1 MKLKFEA
8 RDYGYTVIARIEKI
22 LRDRCVEKLG
32 IITDGF
38 DIIPKG
44 VLTAAQKRENE
55 IVDIETLME
64 NIDFIHIK
72 EILLYK
78 DNYSYVMDITK
89 VSKNVFEE
97 LMQSLYELR
106 IKIAHIRSYFT
117 NTDLNNLIDE
127 TKKINHGMIEPDER
141 LDKFIENLLEAPQ
154 DLATKVPIEFYE
166 DEYTEK
172 IINNLPI
179 ADYEYEGGFVGR
191 NDDEEKII
199 KMLKSNMHRVI
210 TIAGAGGVGK
220 SALALKIVNDII
232 RDNIIEYDF
241 VVWVSAKENKL
252 SYLGIED
259 LEPTLKN
266 YDELLDTILNVVG
279 FDADNYG
286 EDNKKKESDINDLFD
301 ACNRGLLIID
311 NLETITDER
320 IINFI
325 LDSHP
330 NVNFIITSRR
340 GLGQVERRYDL
351 KELKEK
357 DAIHLFRI
365 ICKEKGLQELQT
377 ADESLIRSYVKKV
390 YCYPL
395 AIKWVLGQAALGKDI
410 MCVIDGINEQSS
422 DISKFCFEQVFSELS
437 LEAKSILY
445 ALCLDNEAVPK
456 GVLKYISNLDDI
468 SFEDC
473 IHDLLIV
480 SLILPEQKVNKQNGE
495 INSYYSLLPLTRG
508 YVKVELDKNRDVKS
522 KLQERTVTVETTL
535 EEAERAK
542 VQYRFSLSNFGAT
555 TEEEKIASM
564 LAQTAYQKYQA
575 GNYLDAVETFKK
587 AVNIAPRFASIYRNW
602 AIIESMESHW
612 AEADALMEKASK
624 LNKDDTQIWLVWG
637 NIKRKSDKIK
647 EAYNYY
653 EKAYKLSP
661 KDNVV
666 LNSYAQAISRLGDFQ
681 RADKLY
687 KEALELVEG
696 IPHNKH
702 LIINY
707 TSIAENL
714 KKWAEALIEDRDY
727 VQAAKKIHDALDA
740 IQKVLRIDRNDYKAK
755 ELHMDILYT
764 YATVYDKQ
772 KDYEK
777 ALNILKKLVELPFNR
792 YREIEYHNRAV
803 LLIINVYFTI
813 DKYDEARTVL
823 EKEERNL
830 RRISKGAIADRY
842 KRICEKLAKEENR
855 KKGRIIRY
863 SAEKKFI
870 IIESESSP
878 GLTYLTF
885 LSAFKEYIQLSD
897 DILGREVTFVGVED
911 NGKRYAQHVCF
922 VMEEIKA

>member
-22 LRDRCVEKLG
+22 LRDKCVEKLG
-32 IITDGF
+32 IITDEL
-38 DIIPKG
+38 DVIVPKG
-44 VLTAAQKRENE
+44 VLIAARKRESE
-55 IVDIETLME
+55 IVDFEALME

-78 DNYSYVMDITK
+78 NNYSYVMDITK
-89 VSKNVFEE
+89 LSKSVFEE

-127 TKKINHGMIEPDER
+127 TKKINHGMTEPDAG
-141 LDKFIENLLEAPQ
+141 LDEFIENLLEAPQ
-154 DLATKVPIEFYE
+154 ELVTKVPIEFYE

-191 NDDEEKII
+191 ADDEEKII

-220 SALALKIVNDII
+220 SALTLKIVNDII

-241 VVWVSAKENKL
+241 IVWVSAKENKL

-279 FDADNYG
+279 FDADSYG
-286 EDNKKKESDINDLFD
+286 EDNNKKESDINDLFD
-301 ACNRGLLIID
+301 ACNRVLLIID

-365 ICKEKGLQELQT
+365 ICKEKGLQELQI

-422 DISKFCFEQVFSELS
+422 DISKFCFDQVFSELS

-508 YVKVELDKNRDVKS
+508 YVKVELDKNRDIKS
-522 KLQERTVTVETTL
+522 QLQERMVTVETTL

-575 GNYLDAVETFKK
+575 GSYLDAVETFKK
-587 AVNIAPRFASIYRNW
+587 AVDIAPRFASIYRNW

-714 KKWAEALIEDRDY
+714 KKWAEALVEDRDY
-727 VQAAKKIHDALDA
+727 AQATQKIHDALVA
-740 IQKVLRIDRNDYKAK
+740 IQKVLKIDRNDYKAK

-764 YATVYDKQ
+764 YGTVYDKQ
-772 KDYEK
+772 KDYEN
-777 ALNILKKLVELPFNR
+777 ALSILKELVELPFSR
-792 YREIEYHNRAV
+792 YREIEYHNRGV
-803 LLIINVYFTI
+803 LLIINIYFTI
-813 DKYDEARTVL
+813 DKYDEARKFL

-842 KRICEKLAKEENR
+842 KRICEKLDKEKNR
-855 KKGRIIRY
+855 KKGRIVRY
-863 SAEKKFI
+863 NAEKKFV

-885 LSAFKEYIQLSD
+885 LNAFKEYIHLSD
-897 DILGREVTFVGVED
+897 DILGREVTFVGVEES
-911 NGKRYAQHVCF
+911 GKRHAQHVCF
-922 VMEEIKA
+922 VVEEK

>member
-1 MKLKFEA
+1 MKFKFEA
-8 RDYGYTVIARIEKI
+8 RDYGYTVISRLEKI
-22 LRDRCVEKLG
+22 MREKCVEKLG
-32 IITDGF
+32 IITDELEA
-38 DIIPKG
+38 IIPKG
-44 VLTAAQKRENE
+44 VLLAAQKRESGIINLE
-55 IVDIETLME
+55 ALME

-78 DNYSYVMDITK
+78 DNYSYVMDISK
-89 VSKNVFEE
+89 LSKNDFEE
-97 LMQSLYELR
+97 LMQSLYDLR

-117 NTDLNNLIDE
+117 NTDLTNLIDE
-127 TKKINHGMIEPDER
+127 SKKMNHGMIVPDEA
-141 LDKFIENLLEAPQ
+141 LDKFVENLLVAPEE
-154 DLATKVPIEFYE
+154 LVTKVPIEFYE
-166 DEYTEK
+166 DEYVAN

-191 NDDEEKII
+191 TDDEEKII
-199 KMLKSNMHRVI
+199 KMLKSNSHRVI

-220 SALALKIVNDII
+220 SALTLKIVNDII

-241 VVWVSAKENKL
+241 IVWVSAKENKL

-279 FDADNYG
+279 FDADSYG
-286 EDNKKKESDINDLFD
+286 EDNDKKESDINDLFD
-301 ACNRGLLIID
+301 ACNRVLLIID

-330 NVNFIITSRR
+330 HVNFIITSRR

-351 KELKEK
+351 KELREK

-365 ICKEKGLQELQT
+365 ICKEKGLKELQS
-377 ADESLIRSYVKKV
+377 ADETLIRSYVKKV

-410 MCVIDGINEQSS
+410 LSVVDGINEQSS

-437 LEAKSILY
+437 IEAKSILY

-508 YVKVELDKNRDVKS
+508 YVKVELDKNRDIKAQ
-522 KLQERTVTVETTL
+522 LQDRMVTVETTL

-587 AVNIAPRFASIYRNW
+587 AVDIAPRFASIYRNW

-687 KEALELVEG
+687 REALELVEG

-714 KKWAEALIEDRDY
+714 KKWAEVLIEDRDY
-727 VQAAKKIHDALDA
+727 ANATQRIQEALNA
-740 IQKVLRIDRNDYKAK
+740 IQNVLKIDKHDNKAK

-764 YATVYDKQ
+764 YGVVYDKQ

-777 ALNILKKLVELPFNR
+777 ALAILQELVELPFSR
-792 YREIEYHNRAV
+792 YREIEYHNRGV
-803 LLIINVYFTI
+803 LLIVNIYCAI
-813 DKYDEARTVL
+813 DKYEEARQYLT
-823 EKEERNL
+823 KEERNI
-830 RRISKGAIADRY
+830 RRISKGVISDRY
-842 KRICEKLAKEENR
+842 KRVCEKLAKEQER
-855 KKGRIIRY
+855 KNGKIIRY
-863 SAEKKFI
+863 NAEKKFV
-870 IIESESSP
+870 IIESMSSP

-885 LSAFKEYIQLSD
+885 LNSFKEYVQLSE
-897 DILGREVTFVGVED
+897 DILGREVTFVGVEED
-911 NGKRYAQHVCF
+911 GKRFAQNVYMVHG
-922 VMEEIKA
+922 EN

>member
-1 MKLKFEA
+1 MIFKFEA
-8 RDYGYTVIARIEKI
+8 RDYGYTVIARLEKI
-22 LRDRCVEKLG
+22 LREKCIEKLG
-32 IITDGF
+32 MIADELEVIV
-38 DIIPKG
+38 PKG
-44 VLTAAQKRENE
+44 VLIAAQKRENE
-55 IVDIETLME
+55 IVNLETLME

-72 EILLYK
+72 EILMYK
-78 DNYSYVMDITK
+78 DNYSYVMDI
-89 VSKNVFEE
+89 SKLSKSVFEE
-97 LMQSLYELR
+97 LMQSLYDLR

-117 NTDLNNLIDE
+117 NTDLTNLIDE
-127 TKKINHGMIEPDER
+127 SKKINHGMIVPDEA
-141 LDKFIENLLEAPQ
+141 LDEFIENLLEAPQ
-154 DLATKVPIEFYE
+154 ELVTKVPIEFYE
-166 DEYTEK
+166 DEYATN

-191 NDDEEKII
+191 TDDEEKII
-199 KMLKSNMHRVI
+199 KMLKSNTHRVI

-220 SALALKIVNDII
+220 SALTLKIVSDII

-279 FDADNYG
+279 FDSDSYG
-286 EDNKKKESDINDLFD
+286 EDNDKKESDINDLFD
-301 ACNRGLLIID
+301 ACNRVLLIID

-330 NVNFIITSRR
+330 HVNFIITSRR

-351 KELKEK
+351 KELREK

-365 ICKEKGLQELQT
+365 ICKEKGLKDLQS
-377 ADESLIRSYVKKV
+377 AEEALIRSYVKKV

-410 MCVIDGINEQSS
+410 MSVVDGINEQSS
-422 DISKFCFEQVFSELS
+422 DISRFCFEQVFSELS

-480 SLILPEQKVNKQNGE
+480 SLILPEQKVNKHNGE

-508 YVKVELDKNRDVKS
+508 YVKVELDKNRDIKAQ
-522 KLQERTVTVETTL
+522 LQDRMVTVETTL

-575 GNYLDAVETFKK
+575 GNYLDAVDTFKK
-587 AVNIAPRFASIYRNW
+587 AVDIAPRFASIYRNW

-681 RADKLY
+681 RADELY
-687 KEALELVEG
+687 REALELVEG

-714 KKWAEALIEDRDY
+714 KKWAEVLVEDRDY
-727 VQAAKKIHDALDA
+727 IQATQRIQEALVA
-740 IQKVLRIDRNDYKAK
+740 IQKVLKIDRHDNKAK

-764 YATVYDKQ
+764 YGTVYDKQ
-772 KDYEK
+772 KDYENS
-777 ALNILKKLVELPFNR
+777 LGILKELVELPFSR
-792 YREIEYHNRAV
+792 YREIEYHNRGV
-803 LLIINVYFTI
+803 LLIINIYCAM
-813 DKYDEARTVL
+813 DKYDEARQYL
-823 EKEERNL
+823 AKEERNIK
-830 RRISKGAIADRY
+830 RISKGVIADRY
-842 KRICEKLAKEENR
+842 KRICEKLAKEKNR
-855 KKGRIIRY
+855 KNGKIIRY
-863 SAEKKFI
+863 NAEKKYI
-870 IIESESSP
+870 IVESASSP

-885 LSAFKEYIQLSD
+885 LNAFKEYVHLSD
-897 DILGREVTFVGVED
+897 EILGRNVTFVGVEED
-911 NGKRYAQHVCF
+911 GKRYAQNVCF
-922 VMEEIKA
+922 VSVES

>member
-22 LRDRCVEKLG
+22 LRDKCVEKLG
-32 IITDGF
+32 IITDEL
-38 DIIPKG
+38 DVIVPKG
-44 VLTAAQKRENE
+44 VLIAAQKRESE
-55 IVDIETLME
+55 IVDFEMLME

-89 VSKNVFEE
+89 ISKSAFEV
-97 LMQSLYELR
+97 LMQSLYEFR
-106 IKIAHIRSYFT
+106 IKIAHIRNYFT

-127 TKKINHGMIEPDER
+127 TKKINHGMTEPDAG
-141 LDKFIENLLEAPQ
+141 LDEFIENLLEAPQ
-154 DLATKVPIEFYE
+154 ELVTKVPIGFYE

-191 NDDEEKII
+191 ADDEERII

-220 SALALKIVNDII
+220 SALTLKIVNDII
-232 RDNIIEYDF
+232 RDSLVEYDF
-241 VVWVSAKENKL
+241 IVWVSAKENKL

-279 FDADNYG
+279 FDADSYRDD
-286 EDNKKKESDINDLFD
+286 DNKKESDINDLFD
-301 ACNRGLLIID
+301 ACNRVLLIID

-365 ICKEKGLQELQT
+365 ICKEKGLQELQI

-422 DISKFCFEQVFSELS
+422 DISKFCFEQVFSDLS
-437 LEAKSILY
+437 IEAKSILY
-445 ALCLDNEAVPK
+445 ALCLDNDAVPK

-508 YVKVELDKNRDVKS
+508 YVKVELDKNKDIKS
-522 KLQERTVTVETTL
+522 QLQERMVTVETTL

-575 GNYLDAVETFKK
+575 GSYLDAVETFKK
-587 AVNIAPRFASIYRNW
+587 AVDIAPRFASIYRNW

-714 KKWAEALIEDRDY
+714 KKWAEALVEDRDY
-727 VQAAKKIHDALDA
+727 AQATQKIHDALVA
-740 IQKVLRIDRNDYKAK
+740 IQRVLKIDRNDYKAK

-764 YATVYDKQ
+764 YGTVYDKQ
-772 KDYEK
+772 KDYEN
-777 ALNILKKLVELPFNR
+777 ALSILKELVELPFSR
-792 YREIEYHNRAV
+792 YREIEYHNRGV
-803 LLIINVYFTI
+803 LLIINIYCTI
-813 DKYDEARTVL
+813 DKYDEARKFL

-830 RRISKGAIADRY
+830 RRLSKGAIADRY
-842 KRICEKLAKEENR
+842 KRICEKLAKEKNR
-855 KKGRIIRY
+855 KEGRIIRY
-863 SAEKKFI
+863 NAEKKFV

-885 LSAFKEYIQLSD
+885 LNAFKEYIQLSD
-897 DILGREVTFVGVED
+897 DILGRKVTFVGVEE
-911 NGKRYAQHVCF
+911 NGKRHAQHVCF
-922 VMEEIKA
+922 VVEEK